1 MAVNIYGNTTGSSSG
16 KYDIWLNVTQ
26 NSQSVANNTSNITV
40 KLYVKRN
47 DGYSDSAYNLNES
60 ANSAK
65 ITVGGTVKVSQ
76 NLKIDT
82 RNSAS
87 VLLASWTG
95 NVSHNSDGTLTV
107 AVGGSFSM
115 SGTGLSGG
123 TVSGSFKCTDIPRAS
138 SLSFSSTSVNI
149 NTEITATVNS
159 ASSGFSHSITWVLGS
174 KSSKQTLSAGENS
187 AKFTVPVS
195 WASEVTA
202 SAVGNMSVT
211 VNTYNGSK
219 KIGSKSYNV
228 KVKIPNNSTFSPDFK
243 LVYEKVGTAVPE
255 HIESLVQG
263 KSKLKVSVSDVTLMY
278 GAKALSYSVA
288 LGDLSSSKVP
298 ATFTLTSSGSITV
311 KVTLKDSR
319 GLTAT
324 KTADIYVE
332 PYSPPSVKMISAK
345 RCDEE
350 GNLLNDGTYLLLD
363 YTLGYSSINGS
374 NTPELVGSFRRSNSE
389 SIFGEQEVL
398 SSPAVIGG
406 SLSPSNSYVLNLT
419 VSDDI
424 TENSMTV
431 SYDIPSA
438 NIPFNIRKGGNGASF
453 GCFAENENELA
464 VAWDLRLKGKMVTE
478 DVELTLLESAENLH
492 WASSV
497 TYIPC
502 LNMCYIRAR
511 MELSQDVEANKNY
524 YVLHAGKNPVFQ
536 TPLATISSGGIFGA
550 CIQYETGDVFIRCA
564 QAMSAGTRIF
574 VSGFYI
580 ADGTQQSNI

>member
-1 MAVNIYGNTTGSSSG
+1 MAVNIYGTSTGTSSS
-16 KYDIWLNVTQ
+16 KYDVWLNVTQ
-26 NSQSVANNTSNITV
+26 NSQSIANNTSNITV

-60 ANSAK
+60 SNSAK
-65 ITVGGTVKVSQ
+65 ITVAGATKVSQ

-82 RNSAS
+82 RNGAT
-87 VLLASWTG
+87 VLLASWSG
-95 NVSHNSDGTLTV
+95 NVSHNANGTLSV

-123 TVSGSFKCTDIPRAS
+123 SVSGSFKCTDIPRAS

-159 ASSGFSHSITWVLGS
+159 ASTGFSHNITWVLGE
-174 KSSKQTLSAGENS
+174 KSSKQALSAGENS
-187 AKFTVPVS
+187 AKFTVPIS
-195 WASEVTA
+195 WASQVTT
-202 SAVGNMSVT
+202 STVGNMTVT
-211 VNTYNGSK
+211 VNTYNGTK
-219 KIGSKSYNV
+219 KIGSKSYTV
-228 KVKIPNNSTFSPDFK
+228 KVKIPNNSTFKPDFT
-243 LVYEKVGTAVPE
+243 LRYEKADTAVPT
-255 HIESLVQG
+255 HIDSFVQG
-263 KSKLKVSVSDVTLMY
+263 KSKIRVNVSDVTLMY
-278 GAKALSYSVA
+278 GAKVSSYSVA
-288 LGDLSSSKVP
+288 LGDLSSNKVP
-298 ATFTLTSSGSITV
+298 ATFTLTSWGNTTIS
-311 KVTLKDSR
+311 VTLKDSR

-324 KTADIYVE
+324 KTANIYVE

-350 GNLLNDGTYLLLD
+350 GNLSNNGTYLLLD
-363 YTLGYSSINGS
+363 YALGYSSVNGS
-374 NTPELVGSFRRSNSE
+374 NTPKIVSNFRRSNSD
-389 SIFGEQEVL
+389 STFGEQEVL
-398 SSPAVIGG
+398 GTPAVIGG
-406 SLSPSNSYVLNLT
+406 SLSPANSYILNLT

-424 TENSMTV
+424 TENSMSV

-511 MELSQDVEANKNY
+511 MELSQDIEANKNY
-524 YVLHAGKNPVFQ
+524 CVLHAGKNPVFQ

-550 CIQYETGDVFIRCA
+550 CIQYETGDVIIRCA

-580 ADGTQQSNI
+580 ADGTEQTNI